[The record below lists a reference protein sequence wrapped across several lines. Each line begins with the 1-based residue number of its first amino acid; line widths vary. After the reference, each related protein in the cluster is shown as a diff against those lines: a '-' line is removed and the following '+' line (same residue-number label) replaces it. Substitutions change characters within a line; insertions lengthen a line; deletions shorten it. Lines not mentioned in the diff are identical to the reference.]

1 MENVPMISVEEL
13 AEIKNYVI
21 ENGAHL
27 ETILAEYKVCM
38 KELLEYGIVAGEVHD
53 SLVLVMQSAER
64 LTDKFN
70 MLSTMI
76 NKKIDLLETA
86 IVENDIKNIY

>member
-21 ENGAHL
+21 ENGVHL

-53 SLVLVMQSAER
+53 SLVLFMQSAER

-76 NKKIDLLETA
+76 NEKIDLLGTV